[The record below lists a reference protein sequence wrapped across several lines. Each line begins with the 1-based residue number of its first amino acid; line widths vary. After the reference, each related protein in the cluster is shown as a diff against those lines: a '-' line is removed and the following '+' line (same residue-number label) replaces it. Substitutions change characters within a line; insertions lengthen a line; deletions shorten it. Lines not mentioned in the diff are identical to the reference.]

1 MKFKNGDQCYFDIL
15 GRTNKSK
22 TLTVTI
28 VKKKPFGNY
37 IVISD
42 QTKEV
47 FSINKKHLTPINPN
61 NENQFFIRKTNPL
74 MSFDIVDYSL
84 LKNTMKAIN
93 TLYDDYL
100 SKMPNYKTYDMLIKE
115 VKKSINV
122 ILSKMAIILKNEEE
136 HEVIKNLIDRDYRSE
151 LSIIED
157 LSNNSSNNKS
167 SISYKYTDGNT
178 KDILMNFMIEFR
190 SIFTDPCDIYDIKP
204 PTNNSEVNDYFNK
217 SFPKEIFDISKDYS
231 HDFILVT
238 KCDIE
243 DKSKRIFRSLQEDR
257 QSLDGIIIPYIDKS
271 SNKVKTMLFDEANSF
286 EEIRDT
292 ISSIFID
299 EYDGKIPFNILIIFD
314 INIDRFLNN
323 DDEEDDYE

>member
-15 GRTNKSK
+15 GRTNKNK

-28 VKKKPFGNY
+28 VKKKLFGHY

-84 LKNTMKAIN
+84 LKNVMNAIN

-100 SKMPNYKTYDMLIKE
+100 SKMPNYKTYDMIIKE
-115 VKKSINV
+115 VKKSISV
-122 ILSKMAIILKNEEE
+122 VLSKMSIILKNEEE
-136 HEVIKNLIDRDYRSE
+136 HEVVKNLIDRDYRSE
-151 LSIIED
+151 LSILED
-157 LSNNSSNNKS
+157 LSNSNKP
-167 SISYKYTDGNT
+167 SISYKYTDGDT
-178 KDILMNFMIEFR
+178 KDLLMNFMIEFR
-190 SIFTDPCDIYDIKP
+190 STFIDPCDIYDIKS

-217 SFPKEIFDISKDYS
+217 SFPKKIFDIPKDYS

-243 DKSKRIFRSLQEDR
+243 DKSKRIFRSLQEDS

-271 SNKVKTMLFDEANSF
+271 SNKIKTMLFDEANSF

-299 EYDGKIPFNILIIFD
+299 EYEGKIPFNILIVFD
-314 INIDRFLNN
+314 INIDEFLN
-323 DDEEDDYE
+323 DKEEEDDYE

>member
-15 GRTNKSK
+15 GRTNKNK

-28 VKKKPFGNY
+28 VKKRMFGQY

-42 QTKEV
+42 QTKEI
-47 FSINKKHLTPINPN
+47 FSVNKKHLTPINPDN
-61 NENQFFIRKTNPL
+61 KDMFFIRKTNPL
-74 MSFDIVDYSL
+74 ISFDFIDYSL
-84 LKNTMKAIN
+84 LKNIMNTMDV
-93 TLYDDYL
+93 LYEDYL
-100 SKMPNYKTYDMLIKE
+100 SKLPKHKILNSSIQEIKRG
-115 VKKSINV
+115 INI
-122 ILSKMAIILKNEEE
+122 ILTKMSIILKNEEE
-136 HEVIKNLIDRDYRSE
+136 HEVVKNLVDRDYKSE
-151 LSIIED
+151 LSVIND
-157 LSNNSSNNKS
+157 VSNNSSNYSFYDNK
-167 SISYKYTDGNT
+167 DL
-178 KDILMNFMIEFR
+178 LMNFMIEFR
-190 SIFTDPCDIYDIKP
+190 TKFEDPFDIYSTKP
-204 PTNNSEVNDYFNK
+204 ANCNSEINDYFDKN
-217 SFPKEIFDISKDYS
+217 FPKKLFDIPKNYS
-231 HDFILVT
+231 HDFVLVT

-314 INIDRFLNN
+314 TNIDEFLNDN
-323 DDEEDDYE
+323 EEEDEYE

>member
-1 MKFKNGDQCYFDIL
+1 MKFKNGDQCYLDIL
-15 GRTNKSK
+15 GRTNKNK

-28 VKKKPFGNY
+28 VKKKLFGHY

-122 ILSKMAIILKNEEE
+122 ILSKMSIILKNEEE
-136 HEVIKNLIDRDYRSE
+136 HEVVKNLIDRDYRSE

-157 LSNNSSNNKS
+157 LSNNSSSNKP
-167 SISYKYTDGNT
+167 SISYKYTDGNI

-190 SIFTDPCDIYDIKP
+190 SIFTDPYDIYGIMIP
-204 PTNNSEVNDYFNK
+204 SNDCLSSCKLLNILLDL
-217 SFPKEIFDISKDYS
+217 SSIS
-231 HDFILVT
+231 HLVT
-238 KCDIE
+238 RI
-243 DKSKRIFRSLQEDR
+243 KSCE
-257 QSLDGIIIPYIDKS
+257 
-271 SNKVKTMLFDEANSF
+271 
-286 EEIRDT
+286 
-292 ISSIFID
+292 
-299 EYDGKIPFNILIIFD
+299 
-314 INIDRFLNN
+314 
-323 DDEEDDYE
+323 

>member
-22 TLTVTI
+22 TLTVTV

-61 NENQFFIRKTNPL
+61 NENQFFIRRTNPL

-84 LKNTMKAIN
+84 LKNVMNAIN

-100 SKMPNYKTYDMLIKE
+100 SKMPNYNTLDMLRKE
-115 VKKSINV
+115 VKKSISV
-122 ILSKMAIILKNEEE
+122 VLSKMSIILKNEEE
-136 HEVIKNLIDRDYRSE
+136 HEVVKNLIDRDYRSE
-151 LSIIED
+151 SSILED
-157 LSNNSSNNKS
+157 LSNSNKP
-167 SISYKYTDGNT
+167 SISYKYTDGDT
-178 KDILMNFMIEFR
+178 KDLLMNFMIEFR
-190 SIFTDPCDIYDIKP
+190 STFTDPCDIYDIKS

-217 SFPKEIFDISKDYS
+217 SFPKEIFDIPKEYS

-314 INIDRFLNN
+314 INIDEFLN
-323 DDEEDDYE
+323 DKEEEDDYE

>member
-15 GRTNKSK
+15 GRTNKNK

-28 VKKKPFGNY
+28 VKKKLFGHY

-84 LKNTMKAIN
+84 LKNVMNAIN
-93 TLYDDYL
+93 ALYDDYL
-100 SKMPNYKTYDMLIKE
+100 SKMPNYKTHDMLIKE

-122 ILSKMAIILKNEEE
+122 ILSKMSIILKNEEE
-136 HEVIKNLIDRDYRSE
+136 HEVVKNLIDRDYRSE
-151 LSIIED
+151 LSILED
-157 LSNNSSNNKS
+157 LSNSNKS

-190 SIFTDPCDIYDIKP
+190 SIFIDPCDIYDIKS

-243 DKSKRIFRSLQEDR
+243 DKSKRIFKSLQEDR

>member
-15 GRTNKSK
+15 GRTNKNK

-28 VKKKPFGNY
+28 VKKKLFGHY

-84 LKNTMKAIN
+84 LKNTMKAID

-100 SKMPNYKTYDMLIKE
+100 SKMPNYNTLDMLRKE
-115 VKKSINV
+115 VKKSISV
-122 ILSKMAIILKNEEE
+122 VLSKMSIILKNEEE
-136 HEVIKNLIDRDYRSE
+136 HEVVKNLIDRDYRSE
-151 LSIIED
+151 LSILED
-157 LSNNSSNNKS
+157 LSNSNKP
-167 SISYKYTDGNT
+167 SISYKYTDGDT
-178 KDILMNFMIEFR
+178 KDLLMNFMIEFR
-190 SIFTDPCDIYDIKP
+190 STFTDPCDIYDIKS

-217 SFPKEIFDISKDYS
+217 SFPKKIFDIPKDYS

-243 DKSKRIFRSLQEDR
+243 DKSKRIFRNLQEDR

-299 EYDGKIPFNILIIFD
+299 EYEGKIPFNILIIFD
-314 INIDRFLNN
+314 INIDEFLN
-323 DDEEDDYE
+323 DKEEEDDYE